1 MSFLTGLLC
10 LCLAVAPAQAGKL
23 DLDVYASPF
32 STGTPRTASIRPAL
46 EAWRPG
52 DPRDLREHGK
62 GTRTLVHAAYAGM
75 AIGGLVASIATGGVA
90 PAVGF
95 GLVALINSWRLWK
108 VRSERN

>member
-1 MSFLTGLLC
+1 MLLS
-10 LCLAVAPAQAGKL
+10 LRLAAAPVHAGML

-32 STGTPRTASIRPAL
+32 STGTPKAVGIRPAL
-46 EAWRPG
+46 ETWRPG
-52 DPRDLREHGK
+52 DPRDLGEHGR
-62 GTRTLVHAAYAGM
+62 GTRALAHAAYAGM